1 MGVKQCELC
10 DRPARMHCESDQASL
25 CWECDAKVHGAN
37 FLVARHSRCLLC
49 QSCQSPTPWRAE
61 GARPGYAVST
71 CERCAAGSATEG
83 RKDGGADGGPGGV
96 GVAGE
101 DEGEVGGEEADED
114 EDEEP
119 EDDGVDE
126 EGENQVVPWSMTP
139 PPVSSSSS
147 SEEEQEARRRERIG
161 DFLKRTRE
169 NVDLPLSQ
177 EDVACSS
184 SQPSYMTSDGATSRD
199 RKRPNLLHDTSTS
212 TSAVGDVRFH
222 GNQGGPSSSPPGEFT
237 PLIVLITEAIR
248 KLTQKES
255 RVLGIA
261 EQSKKQQG

>member
-25 CWECDAKVHGAN
+25 CWECDARVHGAN
-37 FLVARHSRCLLC
+37 FLVSRHSRCLLC

-71 CERCAAGSATEG
+71 CERCATEG
-83 RKDGGADGGPGGV
+83 RMDGGADGGRGGV
-96 GVAGE
+96 GVAEE
-101 DEGEVGGEEADED
+101 DEGEGGGEEADED
-114 EDEEP
+114 EDEDEEDEEP

-147 SEEEQEARRRERIG
+147 SEEEQEAGRGESG
-161 DFLKRTRE
+161 GGFLKRTRE

-184 SQPSYMTSDGATSRD
+184 SQPSYMTSDNATSRD
-199 RKRPNLLHDTSTS
+199 RKRPNRLRPDTDTS
-212 TSAVGDVRFH
+212 ALGDVRFH
-222 GNQGGPSSSPPGEFT
+222 GNQGGLSSSRLGDFNPNCSNNQSHQN
-237 PLIVLITEAIR
+237 ANS
-248 KLTQKES
+248 KES
-255 RVLGIA
+255 RV
-261 EQSKKQQG
+261 

>member
-61 GARPGYAVST
+61 GARPGYAAST
-71 CERCAAGSATEG
+71 CERCAAGCATDG

-96 GVAGE
+96 GVAAE
-101 DEGEVGGEEADED
+101 DEGEAGGEEADE
-114 EDEEP
+114 EAEEP

-147 SEEEQEARRRERIG
+147 SEEEQEAGRRESG
-161 DFLKRTRE
+161 GGFLKRTRV
-169 NVDLPLSQ
+169 NVNLPLSQ

-184 SQPSYMTSDGATSRD
+184 SQPSYMTSDDATSRG
-199 RKRPNLLHDTSTS
+199 RKRPNPLRADTDTS
-212 TSAVGDVRFH
+212 AL
-222 GNQGGPSSSPPGEFT
+222 GEFT
-237 PLIVLITEAIR
+237 PLIVPIL
-248 KLTQKES
+248 KPSES
-255 RVLGIA
+255 
-261 EQSKKQQG
+261 